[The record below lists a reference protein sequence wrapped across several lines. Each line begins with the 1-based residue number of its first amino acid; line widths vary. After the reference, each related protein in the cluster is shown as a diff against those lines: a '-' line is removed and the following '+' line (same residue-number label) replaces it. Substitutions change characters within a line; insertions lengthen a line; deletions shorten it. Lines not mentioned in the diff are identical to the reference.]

1 MDKSPSSQDQV
12 NDTTQDKQ
20 PDKPVSAASQ
30 PTPPESLKPVTAA
43 DTKTPSAEATPAPAK
58 YTPEQAA
65 TLDEK
70 APKEEAPASAKPAEA
85 KAKEIKPEAPKPE
98 GPKSSTAATK
108 SDAAQPTTLTGALRA
123 SVQKGDPGQQ
133 GVLAW
138 LRDRL
143 TMLSDEYAAGNL
155 NAPQFNALYRHYSE
169 KRILVEKLI
178 ERDPDSKAWQAAAQP
193 GFTQNLRDRFQS
205 RPKYYVVFKRGR
217 AEPLIASGKLPEEV
231 AREVLKFSR
240 AIWRL
245 PNWKKGLAR
254 KQLSDGYWMM
264 LVTGDTTF
272 TMAVYFMEPSGSQG
286 IELSNM
292 HTDFERANEG
302 PLARNMP
309 PDRLVFPQRA
319 LLEQ

>member
-20 PDKPVSAASQ
+20 PQKPVSAASQ

-43 DTKTPSAEATPAPAK
+43 DTKRPLPATEPAPAK
-58 YTPEQAA
+58 YTPEKPA
-65 TLDEK
+65 TLDEN
-70 APKEEAPASAKPAEA
+70 APNDEAPARAKPAEA
-85 KAKEIKPEAPKPE
+85 KAKETEPEP
-98 GPKSSTAATK
+98 TK
-108 SDAAQPTTLTGALRA
+108 SPSTAAQPTTLTGALRA
-123 SVQKGDPGQQ
+123 SVQNGDPGQQ

-155 NAPQFNALYRHYSE
+155 NAAQFNALYRHYSE

-217 AEPLIASGKLPEEV
+217 AEPLIASGKLPEDV

-245 PNWKKGLAR
+245 PNWKKGMAR

>member
-12 NDTTQDKQ
+12 NDTTAEQQ
-20 PDKPVSAASQ
+20 TDKPVSAASQ

-43 DTKTPSAEATPAPAK
+43 DTKRPSAEATPAPAK
-58 YTPEQAA
+58 YNPEQPVMP
-65 TLDEK
+65 DEK
-70 APKEEAPASAKPAEA
+70 LSKAAPDAKSNDAKPEPAKAPAAAAKPTEA
-85 KAKEIKPEAPKPE
+85 KP
-98 GPKSSTAATK
+98 S
-108 SDAAQPTTLTGALRA
+108 TLTGALRA
-123 SVQKGDPGQQ
+123 SAQKGDSSQQ

-169 KRILVEKLI
+169 KRILVERLI

-245 PNWKKGLAR
+245 PSWKKGLAR

-272 TMAVYFMEPSGSQG
+272 TMAVYFMEPSGNQG